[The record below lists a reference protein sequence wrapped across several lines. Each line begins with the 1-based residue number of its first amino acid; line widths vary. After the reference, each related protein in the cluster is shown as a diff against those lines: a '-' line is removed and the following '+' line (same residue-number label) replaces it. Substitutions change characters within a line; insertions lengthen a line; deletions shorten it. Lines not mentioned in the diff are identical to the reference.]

1 MAVESKN
8 TPATE
13 IIFERVIEMIEKD
26 DFDYPNDVIFIPAD
40 ANDFGEMMRRSL
52 LEEQPIVV
60 VYADGTE
67 RFVPAVTARRA
78 RS

>member
-13 IIFERVIEMIEKD
+13 IIFKRVIEMIEED
-26 DFDYPNDVIFIPAD
+26 SFEYPNDVAFIPAD
-40 ANDFGEMMRRSL
+40 AEDFGAMMRESL
-52 LEEQPIVV
+52 LSGEPIVV

-67 RFVPAVTARRA
+67 RFVPAVTARTPRA
-78 RS
+78 